1 LRKKSFNGGRAPHD
15 QDWAIR
21 RTSKVQQENSISNG
35 VARDATFGRN
45 GEKAKLM
52 IAQGGKRLQETLAR

>member
-1 LRKKSFNGGRAPHD
+1 LRKKSFNSGRALHD

-35 VARDATFGRN
+35 VAPDATFGRN
-45 GEKAKLM
+45 GKKAKLM
-52 IAQGGKRLQETLAR
+52 IVQGGKRLQEKLAR